1 MSEVIK
7 YVEMTGTA
15 ALAVLSFV
23 LAFALLA

>member
-7 YVEMTGTA
+7 YVEIIGTA
-15 ALAVLSFV
+15 ALAILSLV